1 MISAGHRPTAV
12 RQFVGTTRKH
22 TQVPGYDD
30 GGRLASM
37 AVRFEGE
44 TTDTPMVEAIT
55 YDAKG
60 QRTQIDYGNG
70 VSTVYTYEPDTF
82 RLATL
87 VTTRPTPN
95 PSDGEPTL
103 LQDLRYTYDPVGNV
117 IDILDASNDTL
128 VGPPTVEPRCTY
140 VYDALYR
147 LTSATGREHDDL
159 GGTSAPGPEL
169 PDWATSAHLNDWQAI
184 HKYREIYGYDDVG
197 NLESVEH
204 RIGEVTMWT
213 RQALHATTSNRL
225 RKSWTGGTEPTNDQY
240 TYDAHGNMTAMPHL
254 SAMDW
259 SAEDHLAHVDLG
271 GGGDVDF
278 LYDASGER
286 LRKRYDHSGLVE
298 ERVYLGAL
306 EVYRKWD
313 GGNLV
318 KTTTSVHVMDGT
330 RRVALVEYESTN
342 DRRVRYPLGN
352 HLGSACIEVD
362 DDAKVISEE
371 EYLPYGATAY
381 RRHWGEVPEKRYR
394 YTGKERDEE
403 TGLQYHSA
411 RYYAPWLGRWTA
423 ADPAG
428 FVDGTC
434 LYAYC
439 RGNPVGF
446 VDREGRWRDVPQ
458 EDEPEVRAAKSAAAG
473 ALIGMLGRVAKAAY
487 DFAKP
492 RVKDLVHVA
501 RQAVAV
507 ATSPVEEGFRVAWS
521 AVKGVGQAIGVASA
535 IVTLAIA
542 EPALAKRMM
551 GDEARRYVE
560 PITAR
565 LDKGDVAGAAVTV
578 GLMATE
584 AVLAV
589 VGLGK
594 LAKHVRGP
602 AAAELAAD
610 KARGI
615 RALPP
620 TVSPAGGTVGSLL
633 GEAKAVASEGLPAL
647 RQQYVD
653 AVHGL
658 GERAAAM
665 RRAGASPE
673 EIARALHA
681 ERNALKTQFRGM
693 SPADAVKR
701 FEQRNTER
709 YGDPLGPSI
718 DQLRSSGKTWEQIIE
733 SATRPGGKDLGF

>member
-1 MISAGHRPTAV
+1 MALYMGPACPGSPRAG
-12 RQFVGTTRKH
+12 
-22 TQVPGYDD
+22 
-30 GGRLASM
+30 
-37 AVRFEGE
+37 
-44 TTDTPMVEAIT
+44 
-55 YDAKG
+55 
-60 QRTQIDYGNG
+60 
-70 VSTVYTYEPDTF
+70 
-82 RLATL
+82 ATL

-117 IDILDASNDTL
+117 IDILDASKDTL
-128 VGPPTVEPRCTY
+128 AGPPTVEPRCTY

-184 HKYREIYGYDDVG
+184 HKYREIYGYDEVG

-240 TYDAHGNMTAMPHL
+240 TYDAHGNLTSMPHL

-259 SAEDHLAHVDLG
+259 SSEDHLAHVDLG

-278 LYDASGER
+278 LYDAGGER
-286 LRKRYDHSGLVE
+286 LRKRYDHSNLVE

-306 EVYRKWD
+306 EVYRKWE

-362 DDAKVISEE
+362 DEAKVISEE

-428 FVDGTC
+428 FVDGTN

-439 RGNPVGF
+439 RGSPIASYDGGGRNSEYMQAFTDWATQVARVGQQLTSGTMTAAQAKTAERGAHAAYAGRVQREGLRQGFERGKAMLSGLSSSSTTGGSTPWSHVSGNWRELGSYATSAGAGF
-446 VDREGRWRDVPQ
+446 VDGVLAVPKAIGAVMTGDAGEWLGEMVHQGARLVGLEG
-458 EDEPEVRAAKSAAAG
+458 SAAQNVAVQD
-473 ALIGMLGRVAKAAY
+473 ADNFANRVAHGLRTLS
-487 DFAKP
+487 P
-492 RVKDLVHVA
+492 ENGA
-501 RQAVAV
+501 RAV
-507 ATSPVEEGFRVAWS
+507 
-521 AVKGVGQAIGVASA
+521 GVGAGI
-535 IVTLAIA
+535 
-542 EPALAKRMM
+542 
-551 GDEARRYVE
+551 
-560 PITAR
+560 
-565 LDKGDVAGAAVTV
+565 VAGAAALQSLVTTAVRAIEARLSLDMPLLGLTEAELGLGASKGAAFSRLAPGGGLGAHEAAGGHLIARHV
-578 GLMATE
+578 GLTDAQ
-584 AVLAV
+584 LA
-589 VGLGK
+589 GRL
-594 LAKHVRGP
+594 
-602 AAAELAAD
+602 
-610 KARGI
+610 
-615 RALPP
+615 
-620 TVSPAGGTVGSLL
+620 AGGQTSAASTFASRA
-633 GEAKAVASEGLPAL
+633 EAEAAVAGAF
-647 RQQYVD
+647 D
-653 AVHGL
+653 AN
-658 GERAAAM
+658 AAQVGQWVSS
-665 RRAGASPE
+665 GASGRLV
-673 EIARALHA
+673 I
-681 ERNALKTQFRGM
+681 NAPF
-693 SPADAVKR
+693 
-701 FEQRNTER
+701 
-709 YGDPLGPSI
+709 
-718 DQLRSSGKTWEQIIE
+718 SGGRVLLQG
-733 SATRPGGKDLGF
+733 ATKATPGTGVRVVLQGNGAGGYHILTGFPTP